1 MKKFLILLIAIIFSQ
16 SNLFSQRVGVVLS
29 GGGALGIAHIGVLK
43 ALEENNIP
51 IDYIA
56 GTSMGA
62 LVGGMYAA
70 GWTPDEIL
78 KYMSSEDFSYAAQG
92 KIKPGYVY
100 YFKRKDPDAGGFS
113 FKFSI
118 DSIFK
123 ASIPTNVVSP
133 NAIDFALMEHTA
145 GPGAAANYNYDSLYL
160 PFRCVAADIED
171 QKEVV
176 FKSGN
181 LADGMRTSAS
191 FPFYFKPISVNGR
204 VLFDGGLYNNFPSNV
219 MYDDFF
225 PDYII
230 GSNVAGHGGKSPDE
244 DNLFSQIRA
253 MLMTKTNYGSICDN
267 MVLIEPEVNIG
278 IFDFSSVQNT
288 YDIGYFTALTKID
301 TIKML
306 VKREVSPLQ
315 RDSARAAFK
324 AKQPPLVFE
333 NIYVNGLNRNQN
345 DYIMRSLS
353 TRNKLTTI
361 DKLRGDYFRLV
372 SDDQFKKIYPR
383 AKYNYERNIFD
394 LYLDVKQDRDIIA
407 QFGGC
412 FSSKPINTAFISLE
426 YKRLGKVGQRY
437 YANAY
442 FGKFYGSVQAKVRL
456 DYPTIIPF
464 YFEADFTLNSF
475 DYFTSRTSF
484 FEEVQPSYL
493 FQKERSFNFL
503 VATPVKNKGKL
514 AGAFSLSNMRNEYYQ
529 TNTFTIADTTDRTFF
544 NTLAADVYYEAS
556 SLNRKQYANTG
567 SYFLSKLYY
576 IFGQEENI
584 PGSTSFTNSSVKH
597 THSFVRFKVQY
608 ENYFTVSKR
617 FKLGIFG
624 EAVLSNQQPFSNYTS
639 TLLMAPAFQPI
650 PESRTLFL
658 KNFRAYNY
666 GAVGGRVIVNIFK
679 RFDFRLENY
688 LFMPYKPFVETPQQ
702 TAAYGKAFSRINYMG
717 SGALVYDSPIGPISL
732 SGNYYQREKKPWS
745 LIFTLGYIIFN
756 RRANQ

>member
-1 MKKFLILLIAIIFSQ
+1 MRLPILL
-16 SNLFSQRVGVVLS
+16 LFLFLVQFNVSSQRVGVVLS
-29 GGGALGIAHIGVLK
+29 GGGSLGIAHIGVLK
-43 ALEENNIP
+43 ALEEANIP

-78 KYMSSEDFSYAAQG
+78 RYMASEDFSYAAKGQ
-92 KIKPGYVY
+92 IKPGYVY

-123 ASIPTNVVSP
+123 ASIPTNIVST
-133 NAIDFALMEHTA
+133 NAMDFALMEHTA
-145 GPGAAANYNYDSLYL
+145 GPGAAANYNYDSLFL
-160 PFRCVAADIED
+160 PFRCVAADVED

-176 FKSGN
+176 FRNGN

-230 GSNVAGHGGKSPDE
+230 GSNVAGHGGKAPDE

-267 MVLIEPEVNIG
+267 MVLIEPEVNTG
-278 IFDFSSVQNT
+278 IFDFSDVQGT
-288 YDIGYFTALTKID
+288 YTIGYNTAKTKID

-306 VKREVSPLQ
+306 ISREVTPQQ

-333 NIYVNGLNRNQN
+333 NIYVNGLNRNQS
-345 DYIMRSLS
+345 DYLIRSLS

-361 DKLRGDYFRLV
+361 DNLRTDYYRLV
-372 SDDQFKKIYPR
+372 SDDQFKKLYPR

-394 LYLDVKQDRDIIA
+394 LYLDVKPDNDLIA

-426 YKRLGKVGQRY
+426 YKRLGRISSKF

-464 YFEADFTLNSF
+464 YVEGDFTLNSF

-484 FEEVQPSYL
+484 FEEEQPSYL
-493 FQKERSFNFL
+493 FQSERSFNFL
-503 VATPVKNKGKL
+503 LATPIKNKGKL
-514 AGAFSLSNMRNEYYQ
+514 AGALSIANMRNEYYQ
-529 TNTFTIADTTDRTFF
+529 TNTFSLADTTDRTFF
-544 NTLAADVYYEAS
+544 NNVNLNVFYEEN
-556 SLNRKQYANTG
+556 SLNRKQYPTFG
-567 SYFLSKLYY
+567 TYFLAKAYY
-576 IFGQEENI
+576 VFGGEENI
-584 PGSTSFTNSSVKH
+584 PGSTSAFDNTYKKL
-597 THSFVRFKVQY
+597 HSFIRFKVQY
-608 ENYFTVSKR
+608 ENYFRAIGR
-617 FKLGIFG
+617 FTFG
-624 EAVLSNQQPFSNYTS
+624 VHAEAVVSNQGFFRNYTS
-639 TLLMAPAFQPI
+639 TLLLAPAFQPI

-658 KNFRAYNY
+658 SAFRAYNY
-666 GAVGGRVIVNIFK
+666 GAVGGRILFRIIK

-688 LFMPYKPFVETPQQ
+688 LYVPYRAIVQTPQQ
-702 TAAYGKAFSRINYMG
+702 TATYAKAFTQARYMG
-717 SGALVYDSPIGPISL
+717 SGALVYDSPIGPVSL
-732 SGNYYQREKKPWS
+732 SLNYYEKEQKPWS

-756 RRANQ
+756 RRAIQ

>member
-1 MKKFLILLIAIIFSQ
+1 MNKFLLL
-16 SNLFSQRVGVVLS
+16 LFVSVLAFTNASSQRVGVVLS

-70 GWTPDEIL
+70 GWSPDEIL
-78 KYMSSEDFSYAAQG
+78 KYMASEDFSYAAQG

-133 NAIDFALMEHTA
+133 KAMDFALMEHTA
-145 GPGAAANYNYDSLYL
+145 GPGAAANYNYDSLYI
-160 PFRCVAADIED
+160 PFRCVAADVED

-176 FKSGN
+176 FRNGN

-278 IFDFSSVQNT
+278 IFDFSSIKNT
-288 YDIGYFTALTKID
+288 YDIGYYTALTKID

-306 VKREVSPLQ
+306 VKREVSPMQ
-315 RDSARAAFK
+315 RDSARTAFK

-383 AKYNYERNIFD
+383 AKYNYERNIYD

-412 FSSKPINTAFISLE
+412 FSSKPINTAFLSLE
-426 YKRLGKVGQRY
+426 YKRLGKIGQRF

-484 FEEVQPSYL
+484 FEDVQPSYL
-493 FQKERSFNFL
+493 FQSERSFNFL
-503 VATPVKNKGKL
+503 VATPVHNKGKL
-514 AGAFSLSNMRNEYYQ
+514 AGALSLSRLRNEYYQ
-529 TNTFTIADTTDRTFF
+529 TGTFTIADTTDRTFF
-544 NTLAADVYYEAS
+544 NTVAVDAFYEES
-556 SLNRKQYANTG
+556 SLNRKQYAFGG
-567 SYFLSKLYY
+567 SYFLAKLYY
-576 IFGQEENI
+576 IFGQEEHI
-584 PGSTSFTNSSVKH
+584 PGSTSFTTNNVKY
-597 THSFVRFKVQY
+597 THSFLRFKVHY
-608 ENYFTVSKR
+608 ENYFNITKR
-617 FKLGIFG
+617 LKLGIYG
-624 EAVLSNQQPFSNYTS
+624 EAVVSNQPEFSNYTS
-639 TLLMAPAFQPI
+639 TLLIAPAFQPI
-650 PESRTLFL
+650 PESSTLFL
-658 KNFRAYNY
+658 RNFRAFNY

-688 LFMPYKPFVETPQQ
+688 LFMPYKPFVETAQQ

-756 RRANQ
+756 RKANQ

>member
-1 MKKFLILLIAIIFSQ
+1 MKKFLILLTALLFSQ
-16 SNLFSQRVGVVLS
+16 LNVFSQRVGVVLS

-43 ALEENNIP
+43 ALEDNNIP

-70 GWTPDEIL
+70 GWSPDEIM
-78 KYMSSEDFSYAAQG
+78 KYMSSPNFLAEVQG
-92 KIKPGYVY
+92 KIRPEFVY

-123 ASIPTNVVSP
+123 ATIPTNIVSP
-133 NAIDFALMEHTA
+133 YAMDFALMEHTA
-145 GPGAAANYNYDSLYL
+145 GPGAAAHYNYDSLML
-160 PFRCVAADIED
+160 PFRCVAADVED

-176 FKSGN
+176 FKSGS
-181 LADGMRTSAS
+181 LADGLRTSTT

-219 MYDDFF
+219 MYNDFF
-225 PDYII
+225 PDIII

-244 DNLFSQIRA
+244 DNLFSQIKA
-253 MLMTKTNYGSICDN
+253 MLMTKTNYGAICDN

-278 IFDFSSVQNT
+278 VFDFSSVNTT
-288 YDIGYFTALTKID
+288 YDIGYYTAKTKID
-301 TIKML
+301 TLKGLIH
-306 VKREVSPLQ
+306 REVSPMQ
-315 RDSARAAFK
+315 RDSMRVAFK

-333 NIYVNGLNRNQN
+333 HIYVNGLNRNQN

-394 LYLDVKQDRDIIA
+394 LYLDVKTDRDIIA

-426 YKRLGKVGQRY
+426 YKRLGKIGQRY

-456 DYPTIIPF
+456 DYPTLIPF

-493 FQKERSFNFL
+493 FQTERSFNFL

-544 NTLAADVYYEAS
+544 NTIAADAYYEAS

-567 SYFLSKLYY
+567 SYFLSKIYY

-584 PGSTSFTNSSVKH
+584 PGSTSFTSSSVKQ

-608 ENYFTVSKR
+608 DNYFTINKR
-617 FKLGIFG
+617 LKLGIFG

-688 LFMPYKPFVETPQQ
+688 LFMPYKPFVETQQQ

>member
-1 MKKFLILLIAIIFSQ
+1 MKRLPVLLLLLLFSQ
-16 SNLFSQRVGVVLS
+16 SNVFSQRVGVVLS
-29 GGGALGIAHIGVLK
+29 GGGALGIAHIGVLQ
-43 ALEENNIP
+43 ALEDNNIP

-70 GWTPDEIL
+70 GWSPAEIM
-78 KYMSSEDFSYAAQG
+78 KYMSSENFLYEVQG
-92 KIKPGYVY
+92 KIKPDYVY
-100 YFKRKDPDAGGFS
+100 YFKRKEPDAGGFS

-123 ASIPTNVVSP
+123 ASIPTNIVSP
-133 NAIDFALMEHTA
+133 YAMDFGLMEHTA
-145 GPGAAANYNYDSLYL
+145 APGAAAKYNYDSLMI

-176 FKSGN
+176 FKDGS
-181 LADGMRTSAS
+181 LADGLRTSTT

-219 MYDDFF
+219 MYNDFF
-225 PDYII
+225 PDIII

-244 DNLFSQIRA
+244 DNLFSQIKA

-267 MVLIEPEVNIG
+267 MVLIEPNVDIG
-278 IFDFSSVQNT
+278 VFDFSSVKNT
-288 YDIGYFTALTKID
+288 YDIGYYTAKSKVD
-301 TIKML
+301 TLKGLIP
-306 VKREVSPLQ
+306 REVSRMQ
-315 RDSARAAFK
+315 RDSMRIAFK

-333 NIYVNGLNRNQN
+333 HIYVNGLNRNQN

-353 TRNKLTTI
+353 TRNRLTTI
-361 DKLRGDYFRLV
+361 DKLRADYFRLV
-372 SDDQFKKIYPR
+372 SDDKFKKIYPR

-394 LYLDVKQDRDIIA
+394 LYLDVKADNDLIA

-426 YKRLGKVGQRY
+426 YKHLGRIGSRF

-456 DYPTIIPF
+456 DYPTLIPF

-484 FEEVQPSYL
+484 FEQVQPSYL
-493 FQKERSFNFL
+493 FQSERSFNFL
-503 VATPVKNKGKL
+503 LATPVHNKGKL
-514 AGAFSLSNMRNEYYQ
+514 AGALSVSNMRNEYYQ
-529 TNTFTIADTTDRTFF
+529 TNTFTVADTTDRTFF
-544 NTLAADVYYEAS
+544 NTVAINAFYEES
-556 SLNRKQYANTG
+556 SLNRKQYANAG

-576 IFGQEENI
+576 IVGQEENI
-584 PGSTSFTNSSVKH
+584 PGSTSLTDNTFET
-597 THSFVRFKVQY
+597 THNFVRFKAQY
-608 ENYFTVSKR
+608 ENYFNVSKR
-617 FKLGIFG
+617 IKLGIYG
-624 EAVLSNQQPFSNYTS
+624 EAVLSNQRFFSNYTS
-639 TLLMAPAFQPI
+639 TLLLVPAFQPI

-658 KNFRAYNY
+658 SNFRANNY
-666 GAVGGRVIVNIFK
+666 GALGGRFIFNIFK
-679 RFDFRLENY
+679 RFDFRFENF
-688 LFMPYKPFVETPQQ
+688 LFVPYKAIIQTPQQ
-702 TAAYGKAFSRINYMG
+702 TAAYAKAFSRVNYMG
-717 SGALVYDSPIGPISL
+717 SASLVYDSPIGPISL
-732 SGNYYQREKKPWS
+732 SGNYYQKEKKPWS

>member
-1 MKKFLILLIAIIFSQ
+1 MKRLPVLLLLLLFSQ
-16 SNLFSQRVGVVLS
+16 SNVFSQRVGVVLS

-78 KYMSSEDFSYAAQG
+78 KYMASEDFSYAAQG

-123 ASIPTNVVSP
+123 ATIPTNIVAT
-133 NAIDFALMEHTA
+133 NAMDFALMEHTA
-145 GPGAAANYNYDSLYL
+145 GPSAASGYNYDSLFL

-171 QKEVV
+171 QKEVI
-176 FKSGN
+176 FKNGN

-219 MYDDFF
+219 MYNDFF

-244 DNLFSQIRA
+244 DNLFSQIKA

-278 IFDFSSVQNT
+278 IFDFTSVQNT

-315 RDSARAAFK
+315 RDSARAVFK

-333 NIYVNGLNRNQN
+333 HIYVNGLNRNQN

-353 TRNKLTTI
+353 TRNRLTTI

-372 SDDQFKKIYPR
+372 SDDKFKKIYPR

-394 LYLDVKQDRDIIA
+394 LYLDVKADNDLIA

-412 FSSKPINTAFISLE
+412 FSSKPINTAFVSLE
-426 YKRLGKVGQRY
+426 YKHLGRIGSRF

-442 FGKFYGSVQAKVRL
+442 FGKFYGSVQAKMRL
-456 DYPTIIPF
+456 DYPTLIPF

-484 FEEVQPSYL
+484 FEQVQPSYL
-493 FQKERSFNFL
+493 FQSERSFNFL
-503 VATPVKNKGKL
+503 LATPVHNKGKL
-514 AGAFSLSNMRNEYYQ
+514 AGALSVSNMRNEYYQ
-529 TNTFTIADTTDRTFF
+529 TNTFTVADTTDRTFF
-544 NTLAADVYYEAS
+544 NTVAINAFYEES
-556 SLNRKQYANTG
+556 SLNRKQYANAGT
-567 SYFLSKLYY
+567 YFLSKLYY
-576 IFGQEENI
+576 IVGQEENI
-584 PGSTSFTNSSVKH
+584 PGSTALTDNTYET
-597 THSFVRFKVQY
+597 THNFVRFKAQY
-608 ENYFTVSKR
+608 ENYFNVSKR
-617 FKLGIFG
+617 IKLGIYG
-624 EAVLSNQQPFSNYTS
+624 EAVLSNQRFFSNYTS
-639 TLLMAPAFQPI
+639 TLLLVPAFQPI
-650 PESRTLFL
+650 PESCTLFL
-658 KNFRAYNY
+658 SNFRANNY
-666 GAVGGRVIVNIFK
+666 GAVGGRFIFNIFK
-679 RFDFRLENY
+679 RFDFRFENF
-688 LFMPYKPFVETPQQ
+688 LFVPYKAIIQTPQQ
-702 TAAYGKAFSRINYMG
+702 TAAYAKAFSRVNYMG
-717 SGALVYDSPIGPISL
+717 SAALVYDSPIGPISL
-732 SGNYYQREKKPWS
+732 SGNYYQKEKKPWS

>member
-1 MKKFLILLIAIIFSQ
+1 MNKILLL
-16 SNLFSQRVGVVLS
+16 LFISFFPITNASAQRVGVVLS
-29 GGGALGIAHIGVLK
+29 GGGALGVAHIGVLK

-70 GWTPDEIL
+70 GWSPDEIL
-78 KYMSSEDFSYAAQG
+78 KYMASEDFSYAAQG

-133 NAIDFALMEHTA
+133 TGIDFALMEHTA
-145 GPGAAANYNYDSLYL
+145 GPGAAANYNYDSLFL

-171 QKEVV
+171 QKEVI
-176 FKSGN
+176 FRNGN

-219 MYDDFF
+219 IYDDFF

-288 YDIGYFTALTKID
+288 YDIGYYTAKTKID

-306 VKREVSPLQ
+306 VKREVSPMQ

-333 NIYVNGLNRNQN
+333 HIYVNGLNRNQN

-361 DKLRGDYFRLV
+361 DKLRADYFRLV
-372 SDDQFKKIYPR
+372 SDEQFKKLYPR
-383 AKYNYERNIFD
+383 AKYNFERNIFD

-426 YKRLGKVGQRY
+426 YKRLGKIGQRF

-484 FEEVQPSYL
+484 FEEVQPTYL

-514 AGAFSLSNMRNEYYQ
+514 AGAFSLSNMRSEYYQ
-529 TNTFTIADTTDRTFF
+529 TNTFTVADTTDRTFF
-544 NTLAADVYYEAS
+544 NTIAADVFYEES
-556 SLNRKQYANTG
+556 SLNRKQYANKG
-567 SYFLSKLYY
+567 SYFLAKMHY
-576 IFGQEENI
+576 IFGQEESI
-584 PGSTSFTNSSVKH
+584 PGSTAFADNSIKQTQSIA
-597 THSFVRFKVQY
+597 RFKAQY
-608 ENYFTVSKR
+608 ENYFPVTKR
-617 FKLGIFG
+617 LTLGLYAEG
-624 EAVLSNQQPFSNYTS
+624 VLSNQKPFANYTAS
-639 TLLMAPAFQPI
+639 LLMAPAFQPI

-658 KNFRAYNY
+658 TNFRAFNY
-666 GAVGGRVIVNIFK
+666 AAVGGKIVLNIIK
-679 RFDFRLENY
+679 RFDFRLDNY
-688 LFMPYKPFVETPQQ
+688 LFLPYKAIIETPQQ
-702 TAAYGKAFSRINYMG
+702 TAGYAKAFSRAAYMG
-717 SGALVYDSPIGPISL
+717 SAALVYDSPIGPISL
-732 SGNYYQREKKPWS
+732 SGNYYQNEEKPFS